1 MKIKGFYILGMAVS
15 VLAGCSSEENEDMLF
30 SNDTNTLKIGTY
42 IAQGTRASN
51 KNTFVNGDAF
61 GLYAC
66 QTTGDYANAYTANYM
81 DNVVVTKGESGWTY
95 APLSS
100 WPTDANEHLSFIAFY
115 PQSAK
120 STALTYPFTIGVDG
134 KGEQIAPMCC
144 TVKDASVN
152 DRNGTAINGNESD
165 ASFTPNSGS
174 LNLKFKHML
183 SKVKVKVKLD
193 REYSGISVKL
203 NSLSLNDIFT
213 GGTYTVAADLAL
225 GTWGSLS
232 DKKALTL
239 KSGTEE
245 AIAINTQETEFCD
258 TLMIPQTVSDT
269 PAFFNLS
276 YTHTLAEGGERTVT
290 KSIYLPGSWEPN
302 KIYNYIINLS
312 LDVNNITVSAE
323 INDME
328 STTDPAIG
336 NKPAEAVDLGLS
348 VKWAS
353 YDFGAMSPYDV
364 SPKFVFSDSYNTLSS
379 DTYKG
384 GDFILNESQDRA
396 SEWGS
401 NWSTPTLSQWLEL
414 KNNCTVTEKTENG
427 VNGYLISAQ
436 NGKSIFLSKGYYW
449 TSQYGNYRNQKDHNY
464 YFYNISTQ
472 TSSSTN
478 TFTYTYSIRPVFK

>member
-15 VLAGCSSEENEDMLF
+15 VLAGCSSEENADMLF

-95 APLSS
+95 SPLSS

-152 DRNGTAINGNESD
+152 DRNGTAINGSEND
-165 ASFTPNSGS
+165 AAFTPNSGS
-174 LNLKFKHML
+174 LNLKFKHIL
-183 SKVKVKVKLD
+183 SKVRVKVKLD
-193 REYSGISVKL
+193 REYPGISVNL

-213 GGTYTVAADLAL
+213 GGTYTVAADLAS
-225 GTWGSLS
+225 GTWGSLLN
-232 DKKALTL
+232 KTTFTL
-239 KSGTEE
+239 KSDTEDVV
-245 AIAINTQETEFCD
+245 AINTQETEFCD

-269 PAFFNLS
+269 PAYFNLS

-302 KIYNYIINLS
+302 KIYNYIVNLS
-312 LDVNNITVSAE
+312 LDVNNITISAD
-323 INDME
+323 INSME
-328 STTDPAIG
+328 NTTDPVIG
-336 NKPAEAVDLGLS
+336 DKPAEAVDLGLS

-353 YDFGAMSPYDV
+353 HDFGAMSPYDV
-364 SPKFVFSDSYNTLSS
+364 SPKFVFSDAILPKKT
-379 DTYKG
+379 
-384 GDFILNESQDRA
+384 GDLNQEQDRVA
-396 SEWGS
+396 KWGS
-401 NWSTPTLSQWLEL
+401 NWSTPTRQQWNEL
-414 KNNCTVTEKTENG
+414 FNNCTITETIIDG
-427 VNGYLISAQ
+427 INGYLVKAS
-436 NGKSIFLSKGYYW
+436 NGNSIFFNNNYYW
-449 TSQYGNYRNQKDHNY
+449 TSYYQYNSYGSDWFY
-464 YFYNISTQ
+464 YASFTAKNILYFSAGA
-472 TSSSTN
+472 SCPV
-478 TFTYTYSIRPVFK
+478 RPVFK

>member
-115 PQSAK
+115 PQSVK
-120 STALTYPFTIGVDG
+120 STALTYPFTIGVDE

-213 GGTYTVAADLAL
+213 GGTYTVAADLAS

-245 AIAINTQETEFCD
+245 AVAINTQETEFCD

-269 PAFFNLS
+269 PAYLTLS
-276 YTHTLAEGGERTVT
+276 YTHTLTEGGERTVT

-302 KIYNYIINLS
+302 KIYNYIVNLS
-312 LDVNNITVSAE
+312 LDVNNITISAD
-323 INDME
+323 INSME
-328 STTDPAIG
+328 DTTDPVIG
-336 NKPAEAVDLGLS
+336 DKPAEAVDLGLS

-353 YDFGAMSPYDV
+353 HDFGAMSPYDV
-364 SPKFVFSDSYNTLSS
+364 SPKFVFSDAILPKET
-379 DTYKG
+379 
-384 GDFILNESQDRA
+384 GDLNQEQDRVA
-396 SEWGS
+396 KWGS
-401 NWSTPTLSQWLEL
+401 NWSTPTRQQWNEL
-414 KNNCTVTEKTENG
+414 FNNCTITETIIDG
-427 VNGYLISAQ
+427 INGYLVKAS
-436 NGKSIFLSKGYYW
+436 NGNSIFFNNNYYW
-449 TSQYGNYRNQKDHNY
+449 TSYYQYNSYGSDWFY
-464 YFYNISTQ
+464 YASFTAKNILYFSAGA
-472 TSSSTN
+472 SCPV
-478 TFTYTYSIRPVFK
+478 RPVFK

>member
-15 VLAGCSSEENEDMLF
+15 VLAGCSSEENADMLF
-30 SNDTNTLKIGTY
+30 SSDANTLKIGTY

-120 STALTYPFTIGVDG
+120 STALTYPFTIGVDE

-174 LNLKFKHML
+174 LNLKFKHIL
-183 SKVKVKVKLD
+183 SKVRVKVKLD
-193 REYSGISVKL
+193 REYPGISVNL

-213 GGTYTVAADLAL
+213 GGTYTVAADLAS
-225 GTWGSLS
+225 GTWGSLLN
-232 DKKALTL
+232 KTILTL
-239 KSGTEE
+239 KSGTEDVV
-245 AIAINTQETEFCD
+245 AINTQETEFCD

-269 PAFFNLS
+269 PAYLTLS
-276 YTHTLAEGGERTVT
+276 YTHTLTEGGDRTIT
-290 KSIYLPGSWEPN
+290 KSIYLPGGWEQN
-302 KIYNYIINLS
+302 KIYNYVVNLS
-312 LDVNNITVSAE
+312 LDVNNITISAD
-323 INDME
+323 INSME
-328 STTDPAIG
+328 DTTDPVIG
-336 NKPAEAVDLGLS
+336 DKPAEAVDLGLS

-353 YDFGAMSPYDV
+353 YDYGAMSPYDV
-364 SPKFVFSDSYNTLSS
+364 SPKFKFSDASLPSGGGNGAYYTL
-379 DTYKG
+379 T
-384 GDFILNESQDRA
+384 EPQDRA
-396 SEWGS
+396 SKWGS
-401 NWSTPTLSQWLEL
+401 NWSTPTQEQWKEL
-414 KNNCTVTEKTENG
+414 IDNCTITEITENG
-427 VNGYLISAQ
+427 IKGYLIEAK
-436 NGKSIFLSKGYYW
+436 NKNKIFLSNDCYW
-449 TSQYGNYRNQKDHNY
+449 TSYYYSQYSSYYGVRYSFYYYDLPTKTLKVTENATYRL
-464 YFYNISTQ
+464 
-472 TSSSTN
+472 
-478 TFTYTYSIRPVFK
+478 RPVFK

>member
-15 VLAGCSSEENEDMLF
+15 VLAGCSSEENADMLF
-30 SNDTNTLKIGTY
+30 SNDINTLKIGTY

-165 ASFTPNSGS
+165 ASFTPNSGA

-213 GGTYTVAADLAL
+213 RGTYTVAADLAS
-225 GTWGSLS
+225 GTWESLS

-245 AIAINTQETEFCD
+245 AVAINTQETEFCD

-269 PAFFNLS
+269 PAYLTLS
-276 YTHTLAEGGERTVT
+276 YTHTLTEGGERTIT

-302 KIYNYIINLS
+302 KIYNYIVNLS
-312 LDVNNITVSAE
+312 LDVNNITISAD
-323 INDME
+323 INSME
-328 STTDPAIG
+328 DTTDPVIG
-336 NKPAEAVDLGLS
+336 DKPAEAVDLGLS
-348 VKWAS
+348 VKWAN

-364 SPKFVFSDSYNTLSS
+364 SPKFVFSNTSLPY
-379 DTYKG
+379 DTG
-384 GDFILNESQDRA
+384 TSILNQQQDRA
-396 SEWGS
+396 SKWGS
-401 NWSTPTLSQWLEL
+401 NWSTPTREQWDEL
-414 KNNCTVTEKTENG
+414 FNKCNVTKETING
-427 VNGYLISAQ
+427 VSGYLVTAQ
-436 NGKSIFLSKGYYW
+436 NNNSIFLSKDYYW
-449 TSQYGNYRNQKDHNY
+449 TSNYSRASPYYYKISIRGYGA
-464 YFYNISTQ
+464 
-472 TSSSTN
+472 TSSN
-478 TFTYTYSIRPVFK
+478 VTYSVRPVFK

>member
-15 VLAGCSSEENEDMLF
+15 VLAGCSSEENADMLF
-30 SNDTNTLKIGTY
+30 SSDANTLKIGTY
-42 IAQGTRASN
+42 IAQGTRASS

-115 PQSAK
+115 PQSAE

-144 TVKDASVN
+144 TVKDASIN
-152 DRNGTAINGNESD
+152 DRNGTAVNGNEND
-165 ASFTPNSGS
+165 ASFTPNSGA

-193 REYSGISVKL
+193 REYTGISVKL

-213 GGTYTVAADLAL
+213 GGTYTVAADLAS
-225 GTWGSLS
+225 GTWESLS

-245 AIAINTQETEFCD
+245 AVAINTQETEFCD

-269 PAFFNLS
+269 PAYLTLS
-276 YTHTLAEGGERTVT
+276 YTHTLTEGGDRTIT
-290 KSIYLPGSWEPN
+290 KSIYLPGGWEQN
-302 KIYNYIINLS
+302 KIYNYVVNLS
-312 LDVNNITVSAE
+312 LDVNNITISAD
-323 INDME
+323 INSME
-328 STTDPAIG
+328 DTTDPVIG
-336 NKPAEAVDLGLS
+336 DKPAEAVDLGLS

-353 YDFGAMSPYDV
+353 YDYGAASPYEV
-364 SPKFVFSDSYNTLSS
+364 SPEFLFSDAILAGSGSYNLT
-379 DTYKG
+379 K
-384 GDFILNESQDRA
+384 SQDRA
-396 SEWGS
+396 SNWGN
-401 NWSTPTLSQWLEL
+401 NWSTPTKEQWEEL
-414 KNNCTVTEKTENG
+414 FQKCNVAETIQNG
-427 VNGYLISAQ
+427 TKGYLVTAT
-436 NGKSIFLSKGYYW
+436 NGKQIFLGNDNYW
-449 TSQYGNYRNQKDHNY
+449 TSY
-464 YFYNISTQ
+464 YMR
-472 TSSSTN
+472 SSSSRYYQYAYYRISYSDY
-478 TFTYTYSIRPVFK
+478 TYTSPNYDSNRITYRLRPVFK